1 MGIILFASLPP
12 TETRGAATAS
22 CVGSEALPIT
32 KSVDSVLEVLEGQC
46 LFNVDT
52 FYSPLCHGAL
62 A

>member
-12 TETRGAATAS
+12 TETRGVATSS

-32 KSVDSVLEVLEGQC
+32 KSVDSVLEGQS

-52 FYSPLCHGAL
+52 FYSPLCHGDL